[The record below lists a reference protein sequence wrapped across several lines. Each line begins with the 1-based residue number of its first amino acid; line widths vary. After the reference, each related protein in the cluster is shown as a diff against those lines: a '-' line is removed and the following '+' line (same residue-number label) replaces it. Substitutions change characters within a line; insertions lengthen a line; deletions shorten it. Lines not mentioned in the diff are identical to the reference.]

1 MNSKRS
7 YLDTLN
13 AGRQRRPQPSLEELN
28 RSLETLEQ
36 RLDRT
41 RADMP
46 DRPDLRRP
54 PAEPLY
60 PSTQPYGQPRWYE
73 DTYSAQR
80 PMDRPVQNPA
90 AQTPGVQNQRPQ
102 SRAPQNPAPAAPA
115 FGQSYQAIARDIDR
129 VRGQED
135 SVAMVGKI
143 AVELRGLREEL
154 RHQMTVGL
162 QREFEAFRQDIDRA
176 MQANSQRGAPSDGLP
191 DKSSAELGLEFER
204 LSGAIQSLA
213 EKSDDRSVNLLRL
226 ELEQVKGALDTLA
239 REESLQKVDRR
250 WDDFD
255 RRWSAFEDRVDA
267 DQRKRAEGPSLS
279 VLTDRLEQISSA
291 VNSLPES
298 LSLRSLEEKVRT
310 LAGAVDRFAGQQT
323 ARGGETLAMIDERL
337 DEISR
342 AIVAST
348 VAAQAN
354 AFDPETFGRI
364 EKRMASLAVQI
375 EEVAQSRPGAE
386 VLDRLS
392 LLSSR
397 VDQLAGRADLPEQA
411 MERLGK
417 QIALITDKMDR
428 APAMPDADQIFQG
441 LEQRFDAL
449 SMLLER
455 RQGDAMEQGNV
466 LFRDL
471 ERRLDEVADRLDQR
485 TRQDDSAGIMEAI
498 DARFTALAKRI
509 ETRTPDPANDMAI
522 RGLESRLEDISS
534 RLEASA
540 AQRAAEPAN
549 DAAIRGL
556 ESRLEDISSRLESS
570 AQQVAGIDPALIRSL
585 EAQVAGLS
593 AHLSKPG
600 TPLPEFE
607 DISPRLNEIER
618 SLAGTRDSIL
628 SVAREAAESA
638 VKSLADSTSSTAQT
652 NATAVAGLA
661 QDLKTLEALTRR
673 SDERNSRTF
682 EAIHDTLLKIVD
694 RLGSL
699 ETSETS
705 EAVSELVD
713 PQPAGKRGGRG
724 GKIAVQ
730 DAPSMD
736 IDQPLPLTGDMASL
750 EGRASAIMRDEASEP
765 RTPAEA
771 AAAAAMAALGPD
783 VTGDKSET
791 AGRRKSMFSG
801 LARAFKGKKEADTQ
815 PLAGS
820 APVGDVPSVDI
831 DEPLDPRAANRPL
844 EPGSGAPDLNAIMKR
859 VRDER
864 GGQPARRTEGD
875 AAKSDFIAAARR
887 AAQAAAAEADTLKRQ
902 STMTGPVKALRIGD
916 LLKARRKP
924 ILMAAAAIMMALAGL
939 QLGKAFLSDPVETA
953 NNQPAPIVATQTVD
967 TASLDA
973 TAAPKADTQKAG
985 TDAAQAE
992 GAPAHPVR
1000 QAEPVTDAAPAAS
1013 IPASPEAA
1021 AAMPAEPAPAP
1032 MALAAPAA
1040 PAPTPMAAATPSEP
1054 AAAAAATDADGDTQ
1068 PMAKAPETASPAA
1081 ESAPAGAPPA
1091 TSADT
1096 TGAVPPAASQ
1106 TVAAKYDIPSEIG
1119 PVALHDAAAGGDAK
1133 ALFEIGSRYA
1143 ESRGVKEDMKAA
1155 AKWYEQSAELGF
1167 APAEYRIGNFYE
1179 KGIGVARDIKKAKTY
1194 YQLAAEQGNASA
1206 MHNLAV
1212 LFAMAADGVTD
1223 NESATHW
1230 FQEAA
1235 DLGVKDS
1242 QFNLGILAAKG
1253 VGMKQNLEES
1263 YKWFA
1268 LVAKTGDKDA
1278 AAKRDEIANALRP
1291 EQLERARA
1299 ATELWK
1305 AKPLNAAAN
1314 SADVPES
1321 WQDSAPQTTAS
1332 IDMKRAVK
1340 NIQLIL
1346 NKNGYDAGG
1355 ADGVMGG
1362 KTKTAIMAFQTDNK
1376 MKATGEIDAPLVKAL
1391 LAKK

>member
-13 AGRQRRPQPSLEELN
+13 AGRQRRPHASLEELN

-46 DRPDLRRP
+46 DRPDPRRP
-54 PAEPLY
+54 TAEPRY
-60 PSTQPYGQPRWYE
+60 PSTQPYGQAPRWYE
-73 DTYSAQR
+73 DPYAVQR
-80 PMDRPVQNPA
+80 PLDRAPQNPW
-90 AQTPGVQNQRPQ
+90 PQ
-102 SRAPQNPAPAAPA
+102 ERAPQNPAPA
-115 FGQSYQAIARDIDR
+115 YQAIARDIDR

-154 RHQMTVGL
+154 RHQMTAGL

-176 MQANSQRGAPSDGLP
+176 LQANSQRGAMP

-239 REESLQKVDRR
+239 REESVQKVDRR

-375 EEVAQSRPGAE
+375 EEVAQSQPGAE
-386 VLDRLS
+386 VLDRLN
-392 LLSSR
+392 LLTSR
-397 VDQLAGRADLPEQA
+397 VDQLAGRTDLPEQA

-417 QIALITDKMDR
+417 QIASITDKMDR

-455 RQGDAMEQGNV
+455 RQGDAIEQSNA
-466 LFRDL
+466 LFHDL
-471 ERRLDEVADRLDQR
+471 ERRLDEVANRLDQR
-485 TRQDDSAGIMEAI
+485 MRQDDSAGIMEAI

-509 ETRTPDPANDMAI
+509 ETRAPDPASDM
-522 RGLESRLEDISS
+522 
-534 RLEASA
+534 
-540 AQRAAEPAN
+540 
-549 DAAIRGL
+549 AIRGL

-570 AQQVAGIDPALIRSL
+570 AHQVAGIDPALIRSL

-593 AHLSKPG
+593 AHLSRPG

-607 DISPRLNEIER
+607 DISPRLNEIEK

-638 VKSLADSTSSTAQT
+638 VKSLAESTSSTAQT

-699 ETSETS
+699 EATETS

-713 PQPAGKRGGRG
+713 PQPASKRGGRG

-750 EGRASAIMRDEASEP
+750 EG
-765 RTPAEA
+765 
-771 AAAAAMAALGPD
+771 
-783 VTGDKSET
+783 
-791 AGRRKSMFSG
+791 
-801 LARAFKGKKEADTQ
+801 
-815 PLAGS
+815 
-820 APVGDVPSVDI
+820 
-831 DEPLDPRAANRPL
+831 
-844 EPGSGAPDLNAIMKR
+844 
-859 VRDER
+859 
-864 GGQPARRTEGD
+864 
-875 AAKSDFIAAARR
+875 
-887 AAQAAAAEADTLKRQ
+887 
-902 STMTGPVKALRIGD
+902 
-916 LLKARRKP
+916 
-924 ILMAAAAIMMALAGL
+924 
-939 QLGKAFLSDPVETA
+939 
-953 NNQPAPIVATQTVD
+953 
-967 TASLDA
+967 
-973 TAAPKADTQKAG
+973 
-985 TDAAQAE
+985 
-992 GAPAHPVR
+992 
-1000 QAEPVTDAAPAAS
+1000 
-1013 IPASPEAA
+1013 
-1021 AAMPAEPAPAP
+1021 
-1032 MALAAPAA
+1032 
-1040 PAPTPMAAATPSEP
+1040 
-1054 AAAAAATDADGDTQ
+1054 
-1068 PMAKAPETASPAA
+1068 
-1081 ESAPAGAPPA
+1081 
-1091 TSADT
+1091 
-1096 TGAVPPAASQ
+1096 
-1106 TVAAKYDIPSEIG
+1106 
-1119 PVALHDAAAGGDAK
+1119 
-1133 ALFEIGSRYA
+1133 
-1143 ESRGVKEDMKAA
+1143 
-1155 AKWYEQSAELGF
+1155 
-1167 APAEYRIGNFYE
+1167 
-1179 KGIGVARDIKKAKTY
+1179 
-1194 YQLAAEQGNASA
+1194 
-1206 MHNLAV
+1206 
-1212 LFAMAADGVTD
+1212 
-1223 NESATHW
+1223 
-1230 FQEAA
+1230 
-1235 DLGVKDS
+1235 
-1242 QFNLGILAAKG
+1242 
-1253 VGMKQNLEES
+1253 
-1263 YKWFA
+1263 
-1268 LVAKTGDKDA
+1268 
-1278 AAKRDEIANALRP
+1278 
-1291 EQLERARA
+1291 
-1299 ATELWK
+1299 
-1305 AKPLNAAAN
+1305 
-1314 SADVPES
+1314 
-1321 WQDSAPQTTAS
+1321 
-1332 IDMKRAVK
+1332 
-1340 NIQLIL
+1340 
-1346 NKNGYDAGG
+1346 
-1355 ADGVMGG
+1355 
-1362 KTKTAIMAFQTDNK
+1362 
-1376 MKATGEIDAPLVKAL
+1376 
-1391 LAKK
+1391 

>member
-13 AGRQRRPQPSLEELN
+13 AGRQRRPHTSLEELN

-54 PAEPLY
+54 PAEPRY

-73 DTYSAQR
+73 DPYSAQR
-80 PMDRPVQNPA
+80 PLDRAPQNPGA
-90 AQTPGVQNQRPQ
+90 QNQR
-102 SRAPQNPAPAAPA
+102 PQNPAPAAPA
-115 FGQSYQAIARDIDR
+115 YSQNYQAIARDIDR

-154 RHQMTVGL
+154 RHQMTAGL

-176 MQANSQRGAPSDGLP
+176 MQANSQRGANGLP
-191 DKSSAELGLEFER
+191 DKSSRELGLEFER
-204 LSGAIQSLA
+204 LSGAIQTLA

-239 REESLQKVDRR
+239 REESVQKVDRR

-291 VNSLPES
+291 VNNLPES

-364 EKRMASLAVQI
+364 EKRMASLAAQI
-375 EEVAQSRPGAE
+375 EEVAQSQPGAE
-386 VLDRLS
+386 VLDHLN
-392 LLSSR
+392 LLTSR

-417 QIALITDKMDR
+417 QIASITEKMDR
-428 APAMPDADQIFQG
+428 VPAMPDADRIFQG

-455 RQGDAMEQGNV
+455 RQGDAIEQGNS

-485 TRQDDSAGIMEAI
+485 MRQDESAGIMEAI

-509 ETRTPDPANDMAI
+509 ETRTPDPANEM
-522 RGLESRLEDISS
+522 
-534 RLEASA
+534 
-540 AQRAAEPAN
+540 
-549 DAAIRGL
+549 AIRGL

-638 VKSLADSTSSTAQT
+638 VRSLAESTSSTAQT

-699 ETSETS
+699 ESSETS

-713 PQPAGKRGGRG
+713 PQPAAKRGGRG

-750 EGRASAIMRDEASEP
+750 EDRAAAIMRDEPDAP

-783 VTGDKSET
+783 AIGDKNET

-801 LARAFKGKKEADTQ
+801 LARAFRGKKDAETQ

-953 NNQPAPIVATQTVD
+953 NNNQPAPIVSTQTVD

-973 TAAPKADTQKAG
+973 TAAPKADT
-985 TDAAQAE
+985 DIVQAE
-992 GAPAHPVR
+992 SGPARPVR
-1000 QAEPVTDAAPAAS
+1000 QAEPVKDAAPAVSA
-1013 IPASPEAA
+1013 PASPESAA
-1021 AAMPAEPAPAP
+1021 AIPAEPAPAPVALAAPAEPAPAP
-1032 MALAAPAA
+1032 MGS
-1040 PAPTPMAAATPSEP
+1040 ATPSEP
-1054 AAAAAATDADGDTQ
+1054 AVAATATDTDGDTQ
-1068 PMAKAPETASPAA
+1068 PMAKEQVTASPTADGAA
-1081 ESAPAGAPPA
+1081 AGAPVA

-1106 TVAAKYDIPSEIG
+1106 AAAAKFDIPSEIG
-1119 PVALHDAAAGGDAK
+1119 PVALRDAAAGGDAK

-1155 AKWYEQSAELGF
+1155 AKWYEHSAELGF

-1305 AKPLNAAAN
+1305 AKPLDAAAN

-1321 WQDSAPQTTAS
+1321 WQDSAPQTTAG
-1332 IDMKRAVK
+1332 IDMKKAVK

-1376 MKATGEIDAPLVKAL
+1376 MKPTGEVDAPLVKAL

>member
-1 MNSKRS
+1 MNTKRS

-13 AGRQRRPQPSLEELN
+13 AGRQRRPHTSLEELN

-36 RLDRT
+36 RLSRG
-41 RADMP
+41 DMP
-46 DRPDLRRP
+46 ERGDPRRP
-54 PAEPLY
+54 AIEPRY
-60 PSTQPYGQPRWYE
+60 AAAQPYDEPRWYE
-73 DTYSAQR
+73 DPYSRQSE
-80 PMDRPVQNPA
+80 QNRGPQPPA
-90 AQTPGVQNQRPQ
+90 A
-102 SRAPQNPAPAAPA
+102 AAPA
-115 FGQSYQAIARDIDR
+115 FGQNYQTIARDIDR

-154 RHQMTVGL
+154 RHQMTAGL
-162 QREFEAFRQDIDRA
+162 RREFDALRNDIDSA
-176 MQANSQRGAPSDGLP
+176 MQANSAHGAPA

-204 LSGAIQSLA
+204 LSGAIQTLA

-226 ELEQVKGALDTLA
+226 ELEQVKAALDTLA
-239 REESLQKVDRR
+239 REESVRAVDRR

-267 DQRKRAEGPSLS
+267 DQRQRAEGPNLS

-291 VNSLPES
+291 VNNLPES
-298 LSLRSLEEKVRT
+298 LSLRSLEEKVRM
-310 LAGAVDRFAGQQT
+310 LASAVDRFASQQT
-323 ARGGETLAMIDERL
+323 TRGSETLAMIDERL

-364 EKRMASLAVQI
+364 EKRIASLAQQI
-375 EEVAQSRPGAE
+375 DEVAQSRPGAE
-386 VLDRLS
+386 VIDRLN

-397 VDQLAGRADLPEQA
+397 VDELAGRAQLPEQA
-411 MERLGK
+411 IERLGQ
-417 QIALITDKMDR
+417 QIALITDKIDH
-428 APAMPDADQIFQG
+428 APVMPDADQIFQG

-449 SMLLER
+449 SALLER
-455 RQGDAMEQGNV
+455 RQGDAIEQSNA
-466 LFRDL
+466 LFHDL
-471 ERRLDEVADRLDQR
+471 ERRLDEVANRLDQR
-485 TRQDDSAGIMEAI
+485 MQQDDSASLMEAI

-509 ETRTPDPANDMAI
+509 ETRTPDPGNEMAI

-534 RLEASA
+534 RLELSA
-540 AQRAAEPAN
+540 A
-549 DAAIRGL
+549 
-556 ESRLEDISSRLESS
+556 
-570 AQQVAGIDPALIRSL
+570 QVAGIDPALIRSL

-600 TPLPEFE
+600 TSLPEFE
-607 DISPRLNEIER
+607 DISPRLTDIEK

-628 SVAREAAESA
+628 GVAREAAENA
-638 VKSLADSTSSTAQT
+638 VRSLAESSSATAAS

-699 ETSETS
+699 ETDEPS

-713 PQPAGKRGGRG
+713 PQPASRRAGR
-724 GKIAVQ
+724 KIAVQ

-736 IDQPLPLTGDMASL
+736 IDQPLPLPGDMADVDA
-750 EGRASAIMRDEASEP
+750 RAAAIMREELAMHEPVADAEAAARNEPAMRAEPVP
-765 RTPAEA
+765 RTPSEA
-771 AAAAAMAALGPD
+771 AAAAAVAALGSDATAEKPE
-783 VTGDKSET
+783 K
-791 AGRRKSMFSG
+791 AGRKKSMFGG
-801 LARAFKGKKEADTQ
+801 LARAFRSKKDTDTP

-820 APVGDVPSVDI
+820 APVGDVPTVDI
-831 DEPLDPRAANRPL
+831 DEPLDPKAANRPL

-864 GGQPARRTEGD
+864 GAQPARRGETD

-887 AAQAAAAEADTLKRQ
+887 AAQAAAAEADALKRQ

-939 QLGKAFLSDPVETA
+939 QLGKAFFSDPAPVARNDAPAVSAQKVETA
-953 NNQPAPIVATQTVD
+953 SLNAT
-967 TASLDA
+967 S
-973 TAAPKADTQKAG
+973 APKPDTGAKRPE
-985 TDAAQAE
+985 T
-992 GAPAHPVR
+992 APARTVR
-1000 QAEPVTDAAPAAS
+1000 QAEATAQPSGPEMPAATAPAAS
-1013 IPASPEAA
+1013 TPAA
-1021 AAMPAEPAPAP
+1021 ATLAAPAQPAPAP
-1032 MALAAPAA
+1032 MASAAHAEAAAPVVNS
-1040 PAPTPMAAATPSEP
+1040 PAMD
-1054 AAAAAATDADGDTQ
+1054 TDADTQ
-1068 PMAKAPETASPAA
+1068 PTA
-1081 ESAPAGAPPA
+1081 SAPAT
-1091 TSADT
+1091 TSADM
-1096 TGAVPPAASQ
+1096 TGAVTRTDSKTETA
-1106 TVAAKYDIPSEIG
+1106 AAKIDIPTEVG
-1119 PVALHDAAAGGDAK
+1119 PVALRDAAAGGDAK

-1143 ESRGVKEDMKAA
+1143 ESRGVKEDMTAA
-1155 AKWYEQSAELGF
+1155 AKWYEKSAELGF

-1179 KGIGVARDIKKAKTY
+1179 KGIGVGRDIKKAKTY

-1230 FQEAA
+1230 FQAAA

-1242 QFNLGILAAKG
+1242 QFNLGILSAKG
-1253 VGMKQNLEES
+1253 VGMKQNLEDS

-1305 AKPLNAAAN
+1305 PKPLNAAAN
-1314 SADVPES
+1314 SADIPES
-1321 WQDSAPQTTAS
+1321 WQDSTPQTTAS
-1332 IDMKRAVK
+1332 IDMKKAVQ

-1355 ADGVMGG
+1355 ADGVMGD

-1376 MKATGEIDAPLVKAL
+1376 MKPTGEIDEPLVKAL
-1391 LAKK
+1391 LAHK

>member
-13 AGRQRRPQPSLEELN
+13 AGRQRRPHASLEELN

-41 RADMP
+41 RTDMP

-54 PAEPLY
+54 PVEPRY
-60 PSTQPYGQPRWYE
+60 PSTQPYAQPRWYE
-73 DTYSAQR
+73 DPYSAQR
-80 PMDRPVQNPA
+80 PPDRAPQDPAPQNPG
-90 AQTPGVQNQRPQ
+90 PQNLGPQ
-102 SRAPQNPAPAAPA
+102 NPWPQNRAPQNLASAAPA
-115 FGQSYQAIARDIDR
+115 LGQSYQAIARDIDR

-154 RHQMTVGL
+154 RHQMAAGL

-176 MQANSQRGAPSDGLP
+176 MQANSQRGANGLP

-204 LSGAIQSLA
+204 LSGAIETLA

-239 REESLQKVDRR
+239 REESVQKVDRR

-323 ARGGETLAMIDERL
+323 VRGGETLAMIDERL

-386 VLDRLS
+386 VLDHLN
-392 LLSSR
+392 LLTSR

-428 APAMPDADQIFQG
+428 APAMPDADHIFQG

-455 RQGDAMEQGNV
+455 RQGDAMEQGNI

-471 ERRLDEVADRLDQR
+471 ERRLEEVADRLDQR
-485 TRQDDSAGIMEAI
+485 MRQDDSAGIMEAI

-534 RLEASA
+534 RLE
-540 AQRAAEPAN
+540 
-549 DAAIRGL
+549 
-556 ESRLEDISSRLESS
+556 SS

-593 AHLSKPG
+593 AHLSRPG

-607 DISPRLNEIER
+607 DISPRLNDIEK

-638 VKSLADSTSSTAQT
+638 VKSLAESTSSTAQT

-699 ETSETS
+699 ETTEAS

-736 IDQPLPLTGDMASL
+736 IDQPLPLTGDMADL
-750 EGRASAIMRDEASEP
+750 EGRAAAIMRSEAGP
-765 RTPAEA
+765 ARTPAEA
-771 AAAAAMAALGPD
+771 AAAAAVAALGPD
-783 VTGDKSET
+783 VVGDKSET
-791 AGRRKSMFSG
+791 AGRKKSMFSG
-801 LARAFKGKKEADTQ
+801 LTRAFKGKKDADTQ

-864 GGQPARRTEGD
+864 GGQPVKRNEGD

-939 QLGKAFLSDPVETA
+939 QLGKAFLSDPVEVA
-953 NNQPAPIVATQTVD
+953 NDQPAPVVSTQTVD
-967 TASLDA
+967 TASLNA
-973 TAAPKADTQKAG
+973 TAAPKTDTPKTDMG
-985 TDAAQAE
+985 TAQAAST
-992 GAPAHPVR
+992 APARPVR
-1000 QAEPVTDAAPAAS
+1000 QAEAVEETVPAAAV
-1013 IPASPEAA
+1013 PASPENAA
-1021 AAMPAEPAPAP
+1021 IAPVEQAP
-1032 MALAAPAA
+1032 VATTTPVE
-1040 PAPTPMAAATPSEP
+1040 PAPTPMTSKAPSEP
-1054 AAAAAATDADGDTQ
+1054 AAAAATATDTDGDTQ
-1068 PMAKAPETASPAA
+1068 PMAKEPGAASPAA
-1081 ESAPAGAPPA
+1081 DGAAASAPAA
-1091 TSADT
+1091 TSADM
-1096 TGAVPPAASQ
+1096 TGAVPPASGQ
-1106 TVAAKYDIPSEIG
+1106 TAVAKFDIPSEIG

-1212 LFAMAADGVTD
+1212 LFAMAADGATD

-1242 QFNLGILAAKG
+1242 QFNLGIMAAKG

-1332 IDMKRAVK
+1332 IDMKKAVK

-1346 NKNGYDAGG
+1346 SKNGYDAGG

-1376 MKATGEIDAPLVKAL
+1376 MKPTGEIDAPLVKAL
-1391 LAKK
+1391 LAHK

>member
-54 PAEPLY
+54 AEPRY

-73 DTYSAQR
+73 DPYSAQR
-80 PMDRPVQNPA
+80 PLERVPQSPAPQNP
-90 AQTPGVQNQRPQ
+90 RPQ
-102 SRAPQNPAPAAPA
+102 DRAPQNPAPA
-115 FGQSYQAIARDIDR
+115 YQAIARDIDR

-176 MQANSQRGAPSDGLP
+176 MQANSQRGAPSGGMP

-213 EKSDDRSVNLLRL
+213 EKSDDRSINLLRL

-267 DQRKRAEGPSLS
+267 DQRKRAEGPGLS

-386 VLDRLS
+386 VLDHLN

-397 VDQLAGRADLPEQA
+397 VDQLAGRADLPKQA
-411 MERLGK
+411 MERLGQ

-428 APAMPDADQIFQG
+428 APAMPDAEHIFQG
-441 LEQRFDAL
+441 LERRFDAL

-455 RQGDAMEQGNV
+455 RQGDAMEQGNI

-509 ETRTPDPANDMAI
+509 ETRIPDPANDM
-522 RGLESRLEDISS
+522 
-534 RLEASA
+534 
-540 AQRAAEPAN
+540 
-549 DAAIRGL
+549 AIRGL

-607 DISPRLNEIER
+607 DISPRLNEIEK

-736 IDQPLPLTGDMASL
+736 IDQPLPLTGDMAGL
-750 EGRASAIMRDEASEP
+750 EGRAAAIMRDETSEQ

-771 AAAAAMAALGPD
+771 AAEAALAALGPD
-783 VTGDKSET
+783 AIGDKSET

-864 GGQPARRTEGD
+864 GGQPTRRTEGD

-953 NNQPAPIVATQTVD
+953 NNQPAPIVSTQRVD

-973 TAAPKADTQKAG
+973 TAAPKADTQK
-985 TDAAQAE
+985 TDADTTQAKS
-992 GAPAHPVR
+992 APAHPVR
-1000 QAEPVTDAAPAAS
+1000 QAEPVIDAAPAAS

-1032 MALAAPAA
+1032 MAS
-1040 PAPTPMAAATPSEP
+1040 ATPSEP
-1054 AAAAAATDADGDTQ
+1054 AAAATATDTDGDTQ
-1068 PMAKAPETASPAA
+1068 PMANAPETTGPAA
-1081 ESAPAGAPPA
+1081 ESTPAGAPTT

-1096 TGAVPPAASQ
+1096 TGAVPSAASQ
-1106 TVAAKYDIPSEIG
+1106 TAAAKFDIPSEIG
-1119 PVALHDAAAGGDAK
+1119 PVALRDAAAGGDAK
-1133 ALFEIGSRYA
+1133 ALFEVGSRYA

-1268 LVAKTGDKDA
+1268 IVAKTGDKDA

-1321 WQDSAPQTTAS
+1321 WQDSAPQTTAG
-1332 IDMKRAVK
+1332 IDMKKAVK

-1362 KTKTAIMAFQTDNK
+1362 KTKNAIMAFQTDNK
-1376 MKATGEIDAPLVKAL
+1376 MKPTGEVDAPLVKAL
-1391 LAKK
+1391 LAHK

>member
-13 AGRQRRPQPSLEELN
+13 AGRQRRPHASLEELN

-41 RADMP
+41 RADIP
-46 DRPDLRRP
+46 DRPELRRP
-54 PAEPLY
+54 SVEPRY

-80 PMDRPVQNPA
+80 PLDRPPQNPA
-90 AQTPGVQNQRPQ
+90 AQYPGAQNQRPQ
-102 SRAPQNPAPAAPA
+102 NPAPGAAPA
-115 FGQSYQAIARDIDR
+115 FGQNYQAIARDIDR

-143 AVELRGLREEL
+143 ALELHGLREEL
-154 RHQMTVGL
+154 RHQMTAGL

-176 MQANSQRGAPSDGLP
+176 MQANSQRGANGMP

-204 LSGAIQSLA
+204 LSGAIQTLA

-239 REESLQKVDRR
+239 REESVQKVDRR

-291 VNSLPES
+291 VNNLPES
-298 LSLRSLEEKVRT
+298 LSLRSLEEKVRM

-364 EKRMASLAVQI
+364 EKRIASLAVQI

-386 VLDRLS
+386 VLDHLN
-392 LLSSR
+392 LLTSR

-417 QIALITDKMDR
+417 QIASITEKMDR

-449 SMLLER
+449 STLLER
-455 RQGDAMEQGNV
+455 RQGDAIEQSNM

-485 TRQDDSAGIMEAI
+485 MRQDESAGIMEAI

-509 ETRTPDPANDMAI
+509 ETRATDPANEMAI
-522 RGLESRLEDISS
+522 RGLESRLD
-534 RLEASA
+534 
-540 AQRAAEPAN
+540 
-549 DAAIRGL
+549 
-556 ESRLEDISSRLESS
+556 DISSRLESS

-607 DISPRLNEIER
+607 DISPRLNEIEK

-638 VKSLADSTSSTAQT
+638 VKSLAESTSGTAQA

-699 ETSETS
+699 EAGETS
-705 EAVSELVD
+705 EAMSELVD
-713 PQPAGKRGGRG
+713 PQPAAKRGGR

-736 IDQPLPLTGDMASL
+736 IDQPTPLTGDMASL
-750 EGRASAIMRDEASEP
+750 EGRAAAIMRDEPSAP

-783 VTGDKSET
+783 AIGDKSET
-791 AGRRKSMFSG
+791 AGRRRSMFSG
-801 LARAFKGKKEADTQ
+801 LARAFKGKKDADTQ

-831 DEPLDPRAANRPL
+831 DEPLDPKAANRPL

-864 GGQPARRTEGD
+864 GGQPARRTDSD

-953 NNQPAPIVATQTVD
+953 NSQPAPVVSPQTVD
-967 TASLDA
+967 TASLNA
-973 TAAPKADTQKAG
+973 TAAPQADTQKAD
-985 TDAAQAE
+985 TPKIDAATAQAE
-992 GAPAHPVR
+992 SAPARPVR
-1000 QAEPVTDAAPAAS
+1000 QAEAVQQTASAAPV
-1013 IPASPEAA
+1013 PTSPESA

-1032 MALAAPAA
+1032 VALATPAA
-1040 PAPTPMAAATPSEP
+1040 PAPMASAMPSEP
-1054 AAAAAATDADGDTQ
+1054 AAATDRDGDTQ
-1068 PMAKAPETASPAA
+1068 PAAKEPVAASPAA
-1081 ESAPAGAPPA
+1081 NSAATGASAA

-1106 TVAAKYDIPSEIG
+1106 TAAAKFDVPSEIG
-1119 PVALHDAAAGGDAK
+1119 PVALRDAAAGGDAK
-1133 ALFEIGSRYA
+1133 ALFEVGSRYA
-1143 ESRGVKEDMKAA
+1143 ESRGVKEDMKVA

-1305 AKPLNAAAN
+1305 PKPLNAAAN
-1314 SADVPES
+1314 SADIPES
-1321 WQDSAPQTTAS
+1321 WQDSTPQTTAG
-1332 IDMKRAVK
+1332 IDMKKAVK

-1362 KTKTAIMAFQTDNK
+1362 KTKNAIMAFQTDNK
-1376 MKATGEIDAPLVKAL
+1376 MQPTGEIDAPLVKAL

>member
-13 AGRQRRPQPSLEELN
+13 AGRQRRPHTSLEDLN

-41 RADMP
+41 RAEMP
-46 DRPDLRRP
+46 EQRPDPRRP
-54 PAEPLY
+54 AVEPRY
-60 PSTQPYGQPRWYE
+60 ASAQPYGQPRWYE
-73 DTYSAQR
+73 DPYAAQR
-80 PMDRPVQNPA
+80 PPERGSQNPA
-90 AQTPGVQNQRPQ
+90 PQ
-102 SRAPQNPAPAAPA
+102 SPNAPNRAPQNPAPAASA
-115 FGQSYQAIARDIDR
+115 FGQNYQAIARDIDR

-154 RHQMTVGL
+154 RHQMTAGL
-162 QREFEAFRQDIDRA
+162 QREFETLRQDIDRA
-176 MQANSQRGAPSDGLP
+176 LQVNSHPNGLP

-204 LSGAIQSLA
+204 LSGAIQTLA

-226 ELEQVKGALDTLA
+226 ELEQVKAALDTLA
-239 REESLQKVDRR
+239 REESVQKVDRR

-267 DQRKRAEGPSLS
+267 DQRNRADGPNLS
-279 VLTDRLEQISSA
+279 ALTDRLEQIGSA
-291 VNSLPES
+291 VNNLPES
-298 LSLRSLEEKVRT
+298 LSVRSLEEKVRM
-310 LAGAVDRFAGQQT
+310 LAGAVDRFASQQT
-323 ARGGETLAMIDERL
+323 TRGGETLAMIDERL

-364 EKRMASLAVQI
+364 EKRIASLAQQI

-386 VLDRLS
+386 VIDRLN

-397 VDQLAGRADLPEQA
+397 VDQLADRGDLPEQA

-428 APAMPDADQIFQG
+428 APAMPDADHIFQG

-449 SMLLER
+449 SMLFER
-455 RQGDAMEQGNV
+455 RQGDAIEQGNI

-485 TRQDDSAGIMEAI
+485 MRQDDSAGIMEAI

-509 ETRTPDPANDMAI
+509 ETRAPDPANDMAI
-522 RGLESRLEDISS
+522 RGLETRLD
-534 RLEASA
+534 
-540 AQRAAEPAN
+540 
-549 DAAIRGL
+549 
-556 ESRLEDISSRLESS
+556 DISSRLESS

-593 AHLSKPG
+593 AHLSRPG
-600 TPLPEFE
+600 VPLPEFE

-618 SLAGTRDSIL
+618 SLAGTHDSIL

-638 VKSLADSTSSTAQT
+638 VRSIAESSSSTAAT

-699 ETSETS
+699 ETTEPS

-713 PQPAGKRGGRG
+713 PAGMRGGRS

-736 IDQPLPLTGDMASL
+736 IDQPLPLSGDMADL
-750 EGRASAIMRDEASEP
+750 EGRAAAILRNDP
-765 RTPAEA
+765 GPQRTPAEA

-783 VTGDKSET
+783 AIAEKGEK
-791 AGRRKSMFSG
+791 AGGKKSMFSG
-801 LARAFKGKKEADTQ
+801 LARAFKGKKDAETL

-820 APVGDVPSVDI
+820 APMADIPSVDI
-831 DEPLDPRAANRPL
+831 DEPLDPKAANRPL

-864 GGQPARRTEGD
+864 GQPVKRTETD

-887 AAQAAAAEADTLKRQ
+887 AAQAAAAEADALKRQ

-939 QLGKAFLSDPVETA
+939 QLGKAFLSDPAPVASNDVAPVISAPAVETA
-953 NNQPAPIVATQTVD
+953 
-967 TASLDA
+967 SLNA
-973 TAAPKADTQKAG
+973 NSAPKTD
-985 TDAAQAE
+985 TDAAQPE
-992 GAPAHPVR
+992 SAPARPVR
-1000 QAEPVTDAAPAAS
+1000 QAEAVKDDPPAQAAAQPSSPDASATAVPTIAAPVTPAPMPMALAAPS
-1013 IPASPEAA
+1013 
-1021 AAMPAEPAPAP
+1021 EPAPAP
-1032 MALAAPAA
+1032 MAAA
-1040 PAPTPMAAATPSEP
+1040 PSEP
-1054 AAAAAATDADGDTQ
+1054 AAAAAIDTDGDAQ
-1068 PMAKAPETASPAA
+1068 PAA
-1081 ESAPAGAPPA
+1081 KEPAAVNPAANSSAASAQAA

-1096 TGAVPPAASQ
+1096 TGAVPPADSQ
-1106 TVAAKYDIPSEIG
+1106 AATAAAKIDIPSEIG
-1119 PVALHDAAAGGDAK
+1119 PIALRDAAGGGDAK

-1143 ESRGVKEDMKAA
+1143 ESRGVKENMATA
-1155 AKWYEQSAELGF
+1155 AKWYEKSAELGF
-1167 APAEYRIGNFYE
+1167 APGEYRIGNFYE
-1179 KGIGVARDIKKAKTY
+1179 KGIGVARDLKKAKSY

-1223 NESATHW
+1223 NESAARW

-1291 EQLERARA
+1291 EQLEKARA

-1321 WQDSAPQTTAS
+1321 WQDSTPQTTAG
-1332 IDMKRAVK
+1332 IDMKKAVK

-1376 MKATGEIDAPLVKAL
+1376 MKPTGEVDAPLVKAL
-1391 LAKK
+1391 LAHK

>member
-13 AGRQRRPQPSLEELN
+13 AGRQRRPHASLEELN

-46 DRPDLRRP
+46 DRPDPRRP
-54 PAEPLY
+54 TAEPRY
-60 PSTQPYGQPRWYE
+60 PSTQPYGQPPRWYE
-73 DTYSAQR
+73 DPYSAQR
-80 PMDRPVQNPA
+80 PLDRAPQNPA
-90 AQTPGVQNQRPQ
+90 PQNPRPQ
-102 SRAPQNPAPAAPA
+102 DRAPQNPAPA
-115 FGQSYQAIARDIDR
+115 YQAIARDIDR

-154 RHQMTVGL
+154 RHQMTAGL

-176 MQANSQRGAPSDGLP
+176 LQANSQRGAMP

-226 ELEQVKGALDTLA
+226 ELEQVKGALETLA
-239 REESLQKVDRR
+239 REESVQKVDRR

-386 VLDRLS
+386 VLDHLN
-392 LLSSR
+392 LLTSR
-397 VDQLAGRADLPEQA
+397 VDQLAGRVDLPEQA

-417 QIALITDKMDR
+417 QIASITDKLDR

-455 RQGDAMEQGNV
+455 RQGDAIEQSNA
-466 LFRDL
+466 LFHDL
-471 ERRLDEVADRLDQR
+471 ERRLDEVANRLDQR
-485 TRQDDSAGIMEAI
+485 MRQDDSAGIMEAI

-509 ETRTPDPANDMAI
+509 ETRAPDPASDMAI
-522 RGLESRLEDISS
+522 RGLE
-534 RLEASA
+534 
-540 AQRAAEPAN
+540 N
-549 DAAIRGL
+549 
-556 ESRLEDISSRLESS
+556 RLEDISSRLESS

-593 AHLSKPG
+593 AHLSRPG

-607 DISPRLNEIER
+607 DISPRLNEIEK

-638 VKSLADSTSSTAQT
+638 VKSLAESTSSTAQT

-699 ETSETS
+699 EATETS

-713 PQPAGKRGGRG
+713 PQPASKRGGRG

-750 EGRASAIMRDEASEP
+750 EGRAAAIMRDEPSAP

-783 VTGDKSET
+783 AVGDRSET

-801 LARAFKGKKEADTQ
+801 LARAFKGKKDADTQ

-820 APVGDVPSVDI
+820 
-831 DEPLDPRAANRPL
+831 
-844 EPGSGAPDLNAIMKR
+844 
-859 VRDER
+859 
-864 GGQPARRTEGD
+864 
-875 AAKSDFIAAARR
+875 
-887 AAQAAAAEADTLKRQ
+887 
-902 STMTGPVKALRIGD
+902 
-916 LLKARRKP
+916 
-924 ILMAAAAIMMALAGL
+924 
-939 QLGKAFLSDPVETA
+939 
-953 NNQPAPIVATQTVD
+953 
-967 TASLDA
+967 
-973 TAAPKADTQKAG
+973 
-985 TDAAQAE
+985 
-992 GAPAHPVR
+992 
-1000 QAEPVTDAAPAAS
+1000 
-1013 IPASPEAA
+1013 
-1021 AAMPAEPAPAP
+1021 
-1032 MALAAPAA
+1032 
-1040 PAPTPMAAATPSEP
+1040 
-1054 AAAAAATDADGDTQ
+1054 
-1068 PMAKAPETASPAA
+1068 
-1081 ESAPAGAPPA
+1081 
-1091 TSADT
+1091 
-1096 TGAVPPAASQ
+1096 
-1106 TVAAKYDIPSEIG
+1106 
-1119 PVALHDAAAGGDAK
+1119 
-1133 ALFEIGSRYA
+1133 
-1143 ESRGVKEDMKAA
+1143 
-1155 AKWYEQSAELGF
+1155 
-1167 APAEYRIGNFYE
+1167 
-1179 KGIGVARDIKKAKTY
+1179 
-1194 YQLAAEQGNASA
+1194 
-1206 MHNLAV
+1206 
-1212 LFAMAADGVTD
+1212 
-1223 NESATHW
+1223 
-1230 FQEAA
+1230 
-1235 DLGVKDS
+1235 
-1242 QFNLGILAAKG
+1242 
-1253 VGMKQNLEES
+1253 
-1263 YKWFA
+1263 
-1268 LVAKTGDKDA
+1268 
-1278 AAKRDEIANALRP
+1278 
-1291 EQLERARA
+1291 
-1299 ATELWK
+1299 
-1305 AKPLNAAAN
+1305 
-1314 SADVPES
+1314 
-1321 WQDSAPQTTAS
+1321 
-1332 IDMKRAVK
+1332 
-1340 NIQLIL
+1340 
-1346 NKNGYDAGG
+1346 
-1355 ADGVMGG
+1355 
-1362 KTKTAIMAFQTDNK
+1362 
-1376 MKATGEIDAPLVKAL
+1376 
-1391 LAKK
+1391 

>member
-13 AGRQRRPQPSLEELN
+13 AGRQRRPHASLEELN

-54 PAEPLY
+54 PVEPRY

-80 PMDRPVQNPA
+80 PLDRPPQSPA
-90 AQTPGVQNQRPQ
+90 AQYPGTQSQRPQ
-102 SRAPQNPAPAAPA
+102 ARAPQNPAPGAAQA
-115 FGQSYQAIARDIDR
+115 FGQNYQAIARDIDR

-154 RHQMTVGL
+154 RHQMTAGL

-176 MQANSQRGAPSDGLP
+176 LQVNSQRGTGGIP
-191 DKSSAELGLEFER
+191 DKSSAELSLEFER
-204 LSGAIQSLA
+204 LSGAIQALA
-213 EKSDDRSVNLLRL
+213 DKSDDRSVNLLRL

-239 REESLQKVDRR
+239 REESVQKVDRR
-250 WDDFD
+250 WDDFN

-279 VLTDRLEQISSA
+279 VLTERLEQISSA
-291 VNSLPES
+291 VNNLPES

-310 LAGAVDRFAGQQT
+310 LAGAIDRFASQQT

-354 AFDPETFGRI
+354 VFDPETFGRI
-364 EKRMASLAVQI
+364 EKRMASLAAQI

-386 VLDRLS
+386 VIDRLN
-392 LLSSR
+392 LLTSR

-411 MERLGK
+411 MERLGM
-417 QIALITDKMDR
+417 QIASITEKMDR
-428 APAMPDADQIFQG
+428 TPAFPDADQIFQG

-455 RQGDAMEQGNV
+455 RQGDAIEQGNM

-485 TRQDDSAGIMEAI
+485 MHQDDGAGIMEAL
-498 DARFTALAKRI
+498 DARFAALAKRI
-509 ETRTPDPANDMAI
+509 ETRTSDPANEMAI

-534 RLEASA
+534 RLEW
-540 AQRAAEPAN
+540 
-549 DAAIRGL
+549 
-556 ESRLEDISSRLESS
+556 S

-593 AHLSKPG
+593 AHLSKPS

-607 DISPRLNEIER
+607 DISPRLNEIEK

-638 VKSLADSTSSTAQT
+638 VKSLAESTSSTAQT

-699 ETSETS
+699 ESGETS

-750 EGRASAIMRDEASEP
+750 EGRAAAIMRDEPSAQ

-783 VTGDKSET
+783 AIGDKSET
-791 AGRRKSMFSG
+791 AGRRKSMLSG
-801 LARAFKGKKEADTQ
+801 LARAFKGKKEADAQ
-815 PLAGS
+815 LLAGA
-820 APVGDVPSVDI
+820 APAGDVPSVDI
-831 DEPLDPRAANRPL
+831 DEPLDPKAANRPL

-864 GGQPARRTEGD
+864 DGQPVRRTESD

-953 NNQPAPIVATQTVD
+953 NNQPAPIVSSQTVD
-967 TASLDA
+967 TASLNA
-973 TAAPKADTQKAG
+973 TAAPQADTQKTDIG
-985 TDAAQAE
+985 TAQAE
-992 GAPAHPVR
+992 NAPARPIR
-1000 QAEPVTDAAPAAS
+1000 QAEPLKEAAPTAS
-1013 IPASPEAA
+1013 IPSGPETA

-1032 MALAAPAA
+1032 VALAAPAE
-1040 PAPTPMAAATPSEP
+1040 PMPISAMPPEP
-1054 AAAAAATDADGDTQ
+1054 AAAAASATDMDGDMQ
-1068 PMAKAPETASPAA
+1068 PMAKEAVAVSPAA
-1081 ESAPAGAPPA
+1081 EGAAASASAPASAATGAPAA

-1096 TGAVPPAASQ
+1096 TAAVPPAGSQ
-1106 TVAAKYDIPSEIG
+1106 AAAAKFDIPTEIG
-1119 PVALHDAAAGGDAK
+1119 PVALRDAAAGGDAK
-1133 ALFEIGSRYA
+1133 ALFEVGSRYA

-1299 ATELWK
+1299 AAELWK

-1321 WQDSAPQTTAS
+1321 WQDSTPQTTAG
-1332 IDMKRAVK
+1332 IDMKKAVK

-1362 KTKTAIMAFQTDNK
+1362 KTKNAIMAFQTDNK
-1376 MKATGEIDAPLVKAL
+1376 MKPTGEIDAPLVKAL
-1391 LAKK
+1391 LAHK